1 MDDNKK
7 KHRFC
12 LLQFGRGKPSHM
24 VESKKIGETGAKQE
38 GIFQWKLNLV
48 SKTFNEMKR
57 FFCDKGK
64 GKILSNKVA

>member
-1 MDDNKK
+1 MNDNKK

-12 LLQFGRGKPSHM
+12 LLQFGGGKPCHI
-24 VESKKIGETGAKQE
+24 VESKKIGETGAKQG

-57 FFCDKGK
+57 YFCDKGK